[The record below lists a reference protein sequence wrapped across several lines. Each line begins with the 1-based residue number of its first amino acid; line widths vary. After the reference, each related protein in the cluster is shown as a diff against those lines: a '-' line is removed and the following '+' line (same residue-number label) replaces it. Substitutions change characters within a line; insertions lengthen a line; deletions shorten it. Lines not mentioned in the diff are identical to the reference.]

1 MSVIT
6 LEISNLNRE
15 QKKLLVHEM
24 TEITARVS
32 GLPPETITMFI
43 KENELDNIGFAGRL
57 LSEPAKKEGAGNEP
71 S

>member
-1 MSVIT
+1 MPVIT

-15 QKKLLVHEM
+15 QKKLLVYEM

-32 GLPPETITMFI
+32 GLPPETITMFV

-57 LSEPAKKEGAGNEP
+57 LSEHAKNGGGENEP
-71 S
+71 T